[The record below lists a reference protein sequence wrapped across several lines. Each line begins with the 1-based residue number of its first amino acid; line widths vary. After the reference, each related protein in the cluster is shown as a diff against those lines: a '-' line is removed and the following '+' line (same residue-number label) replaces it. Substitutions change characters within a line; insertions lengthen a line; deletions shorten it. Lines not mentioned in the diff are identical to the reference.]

1 MFKIVQKIYDWII
14 ATLISNKF
22 KIDNITNE
30 IIKLIFITLI
40 KKKENSTK
48 RWISRCPAKRLA
60 DIRTLRVIGRIINLI
75 ISIITIKGLNKL
87 GHPWGTKCIILFLKE

>member
-75 ISIITIKGLNKL
+75 I
-87 GHPWGTKCIILFLKE
+87 